1 MWKNPK
7 FWYRKPNF
15 AERFFLIPFEYIY
28 SYFANKNFNRPYQ
41 CSLNNHQK
49 VIAVGALTVGGSGKT
64 IVTQLIVEKLSRQGK
79 KVAVLSRGYGR
90 ELDENMQVDLE
101 RHSYRDVGDEPLVLA
116 QYCPVFV
123 GKNRYECAKL
133 AGEQFDYFVLDD
145 GFTQRY
151 IQPDIFV
158 LVGDGLQNFGNG
170 HLLPLGPNR
179 LKLSWI
185 KESIDYVV
193 SFNGFDLGFKP
204 TVNLTLQ
211 KPHLE
216 GAVVAFCGLG
226 YPEKFFDTLSKCDML
241 KTVSF
246 PDHYKYNDVD
256 IINLLEIKKKFS
268 ATLVTTEKD
277 FVKIPFKYRN
287 EITVIKPEVLD
298 FPLEV

>member
-15 AERFFLIPFEYIY
+15 AERLFLTPFEYIY
-28 SYFANKNFNRPYQ
+28 SYFANKNFNTPYQ

-49 VIAVGALTVGGSGKT
+49 VVAVGALTAGGSGKT

-90 ELDENMQVDLE
+90 KLSENMQVDLS
-101 RHSYRDVGDEPLVLA
+101 RHSYQDVGDEPLILA

-123 GKNRYECAKL
+123 GKNRYESAKL

-151 IQPDIFV
+151 IQPNVFI
-158 LVGDGLQNFGNG
+158 LVGDGLQNIGNG

-193 SFNGFDLGFKP
+193 SFNGFDIGFKP

-211 KPHLE
+211 KPQLK
-216 GAVVAFCGLG
+216 GAIVAFCGLG
-226 YPEKFFDTLSKCDML
+226 YPKKFFDTLSKCDVL
-241 KTVSF
+241 KTITF
-246 PDHYKYNDVD
+246 PDHYKYNDDD
-256 IINLLEIKKKFS
+256 IVNLLEIKKKFS

-277 FVKIPFKYRN
+277 FVKVPFKYRN
-287 EITVIKPEVLD
+287 EVMVIKPAVSD
-298 FPLEV
+298 FPLNI